1 MLDFLIKLA
10 DQHIKSKPVR
20 TSVVGILSSKTG
32 APTVYDDV
40 YDDNKVSLNYSY
52 QYYLQR

>member
-20 TSVVGILSSKTG
+20 NSVVGILSSKTG

-40 YDDNKVSLNYSY
+40 YDDNKVSLNYSF